1 MFPCVLLSDHE
12 GLADQL
18 THLFGAMD
26 IVPVMVQIGHL
37 STKQASSQGK
47 KRLQFA
53 TRTATSQVMSGWT
66 SSFAAVRHKK
76 TNHKHH
82 PPKKHLL
89 TFHMMF
95 YDEFYPHFP
104 TVYHE
109 SFQWWPLK
117 QGQATLSVRFRYLG
131 NVDVL
136 QLWVQQMTWRYLMGI
151 SWGYFDG

>member
-76 TNHKHH
+76 NK
-82 PPKKHLL
+82 
-89 TFHMMF
+89 
-95 YDEFYPHFP
+95 
-104 TVYHE
+104 
-109 SFQWWPLK
+109 S
-117 QGQATLSVRFRYLG
+117 
-131 NVDVL
+131 
-136 QLWVQQMTWRYLMGI
+136 
-151 SWGYFDG
+151 

>member
-1 MFPCVLLSDHE
+1 MFPCFLLSDHE

-37 STKQASSQGK
+37 STTKQASSHGK
-47 KRLQFA
+47 IRLQFA
-53 TRTATSQVMSGWT
+53 TRTATSQVMSGWI

-76 TNHKHH
+76 TQIQTHP
-82 PPKKHLL
+82 PPKKPPVALSNHV
-89 TFHMMF
+89 
-95 YDEFYPHFP
+95 YDEFYPYFP
-104 TVYHE
+104 TVYHQ

-136 QLWVQQMTWRYLMGI
+136 QLWVQQTTWRYFDGDIMGI
-151 SWGYFDG
+151 F